1 MKMNRRRFVLLDR
14 DGTIIVERNYLSD
27 QRLVELIDGAAK
39 GLSMMREMGLGL
51 AVVTNQSG
59 IGRGYFTLEQL
70 HLIHE
75 RMRNLL
81 AGEGVSIDGIF
92 FCPHTPDDG
101 CPCRKP
107 QPELVVQAA
116 TALDFEPSQ
125 CFVIGDKPCDIELGQ
140 NVGAQTILVRTGYGV
155 QIEAEQSTNPD
166 HVVDDLT
173 QAAIIIRKILLTSD
187 VGARLE

>member
-1 MKMNRRRFVLLDR
+1 MNRRRFVLLDR

-75 RMRNLL
+75 RMLNLL
-81 AGEGVSIDGIF
+81 TGEGVSIDGIF